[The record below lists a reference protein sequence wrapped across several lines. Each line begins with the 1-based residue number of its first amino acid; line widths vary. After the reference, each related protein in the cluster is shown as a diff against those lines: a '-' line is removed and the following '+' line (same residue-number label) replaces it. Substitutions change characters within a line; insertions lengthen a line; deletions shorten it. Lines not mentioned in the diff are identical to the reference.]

1 MKLDWKASEKGYVAT
16 DGDRN
21 FAVEFRDDSHRVD
34 WHVSRSDNGKSIAD
48 GSHEDIQSA
57 QRSCESFAYPPVTK
71 IGMHPTEKPFTPPR
85 FGKKVYVA
93 GPYTAP
99 TDELIEQNVK
109 NALHAGEQLADAGF
123 WPIIPH
129 LSHFWHQKF
138 PRHYEFWM
146 QLDFA
151 LVRDC
156 DALLRLEGSSKG
168 ADREVELADSLGIP
182 VFHAIPDAVT
192 YYETGAGRNILDR
205 AKALI
210 FGERQSDYG
219 HPSDNWNDIT
229 EGWTWRLKYKLKPG
243 ERVTQVDGVDMM
255 SIMKKARRMRGTN
268 KRSAAQ
274 SREDDIGYVALEER
288 FEEKEP
294 DVKVAWIDTGKY
306 GDSQ

>member
-1 MKLDWKASEKGYVAT
+1 MKLDWKRNEKENFWYAYHRDHGFIARPEGVSCAMSECITPSGNGITAK
-16 DGDRN
+16 
-21 FAVEFRDDSHRVD
+21 FDDMD
-34 WHVSRSDNGKSIAD
+34 
-48 GSHEDIQSA
+48 SA
-57 QRSCESFAYPPVTK
+57 KQQCEHWANVLNESPTIEPA
-71 IGMHPTEKPFTPPR
+71 TEKPFTPPR

-129 LSHFWHQKF
+129 LVHMWHKVY
-138 PRHYEFWM
+138 PRNYEFWM

-182 VFHAIPDAVT
+182 VFHAIQDAVT

-210 FGERQSDYG
+210 FGERQADYG

-288 FEEKEP
+288 FDEKEP

-306 GDSQ
+306 GDPQ